1 MRKPVAFAAVAAA
14 LVAAGCGSEGI
25 PNSGSTSR
33 GQTLFTE
40 KCGSCHTLAAAG
52 TKGQIGPNLDDA
64 FRQDR
69 LDGFDDSTISAL
81 VRNQIAYP
89 IEHPGTGVPGMPAN
103 IVTGEDA
110 NSVALFVAS
119 VAATGKKPPAP
130 PGGGGGGGGGKP
142 DGKQIFESAG
152 CTGCHTLA
160 DAGSTGNVGPNLDDA
175 KPSKDLVVERVTNGQ
190 GAMPSFKGQLS
201 EAEIQAVADYV
212 SSAAG
217 K

>member
-1 MRKPVAFAAVAAA
+1 MQRAAALAALLAA
-14 LVAAGCGSEGI
+14 LVAAGCGSEGL
-25 PNSGSTSR
+25 PQSGSTSR
-33 GQTLFTE
+33 GQQLFTQ

-64 FRQDR
+64 FARPR
-69 LDGFDDSTISAL
+69 KDGFDDSTIAGL

-89 IEHPGTGVPGMPAN
+89 VTKPGTGVPGMPAN
-103 IVTGEDA
+103 LVKGDDA
-110 NSVALFVAS
+110 DSVALFVAS
-119 VAATGKKPPAP
+119 VAATGAKPPAP
-130 PGGGGGGGGGKP
+130 AGGGGGGGKA
-142 DGKQIFESAG
+142 DGKQVFASAG

-160 DAGSTGNVGPNLDDA
+160 DAGSNGNVGPNLDDA
-175 KPSKDLVVERVTNGQ
+175 KPPKALVVDRVTNGK

-201 EAEIQAVADYV
+201 DAEIQAVADYV

>member
-1 MRKPVAFAAVAAA
+1 VRIPVAFAAVAAA

-25 PNSGSTSR
+25 PNSGSTSQ
-33 GQTLFTE
+33 GQTLFAQ

-52 TKGQIGPNLDDA
+52 TKGMIGPNLDDA
-64 FRQDR
+64 FRQAR
-69 LDGFDDSTISAL
+69 KDGFDESTISAL

-103 IVTGEDA
+103 IVTGADA
-110 NSVALFVAS
+110 DSVAVYVAS
-119 VAATGKKPPAP
+119 VAATGAKPPAP
-130 PGGGGGGGGGKP
+130 PGGGGGGKP
-142 DGKQIFESAG
+142 DGKQIFASAG

-160 DAGSTGNVGPNLDDA
+160 DAGANGNVGPNLDDA
-175 KPSKDLVVERVTNGQ
+175 KPPKALVVQRVTNGQ

-201 EAEIQAVADYV
+201 EAEIEAVADYV

>member
-1 MRKPVAFAAVAAA
+1 MQRAAALAALLAA
-14 LVAAGCGSEGI
+14 LVAAGCGSEGL
-25 PNSGSTSR
+25 PQSGSTSR
-33 GQTLFTE
+33 GQQLFTQ

-64 FRQDR
+64 FARPR
-69 LDGFDDSTISAL
+69 KDGFDDSTIAGL

-89 IEHPGTGVPGMPAN
+89 VTKPGTGVPGMPAN
-103 IVTGEDA
+103 LVKGDDA
-110 NSVALFVAS
+110 DSVALFVAS
-119 VAATGKKPPAP
+119 VAATGARPPAP
-130 PGGGGGGGGGKP
+130 AGGGGGGGKA
-142 DGKQIFESAG
+142 DGKQVFASAG

-160 DAGSTGNVGPNLDDA
+160 DAGSNGNVGPNLDDA
-175 KPSKDLVVERVTNGQ
+175 KPPKALVVDRVTNGK

-201 EAEIQAVADYV
+201 DAEIQAVADYV

>member
-1 MRKPVAFAAVAAA
+1 MQRAAALAALLAA
-14 LVAAGCGSEGI
+14 LVAAGCGSEGL
-25 PNSGSTSR
+25 PQSGSTSR
-33 GQTLFTE
+33 GQQLFTQ

-64 FRQDR
+64 FARPR
-69 LDGFDDSTISAL
+69 KDGFDDSTIAGL

-89 IEHPGTGVPGMPAN
+89 VTKPGTGVPGMPAN
-103 IVTGEDA
+103 LVKGDDA
-110 NSVALFVAS
+110 DSVALFVAS
-119 VAATGKKPPAP
+119 VAATGARPPAP
-130 PGGGGGGGGGKP
+130 AGGGGGGGKA
-142 DGKQIFESAG
+142 DGKQVFASAG

-160 DAGSTGNVGPNLDDA
+160 EAGSNGNVGPNLDDA
-175 KPSKDLVVERVTNGQ
+175 KPPKALVVDRVTNGK

-201 EAEIQAVADYV
+201 DAEIQAVADYV